1 MKTLVQPLKL
11 HPDRYFSSDPVQRR
25 IARTLYHQVAHLPL
39 ICPHGH
45 VNPKLFSE
53 NQPFPDPTEL
63 LVIPDHYLFRMLYS
77 QGIPIESL
85 GVPRMDGGPVEA
97 DRRKIWKTV
106 AEHFHLFRGTPT
118 GLWLK
123 HELHDVFGVRKRM
136 TPRTAMAIYDQI
148 SEALAKKVNSPRAMY
163 ERFRIE
169 VLSTTDSPIDTL
181 EHHRKIRESG
191 WKGRIVPAFRPDNCT
206 DLTAAQWRQNIDAL
220 SGLTGLDCTQYRQFI
235 RALEK
240 RRAFFKEMG
249 ATSTD
254 HGVITPF
261 TAEVSV
267 REAERLFAKALRGR
281 ADYDDAKLFTGHML
295 MEMARMSVEDGLVMQ
310 IHAGVVRNHNA
321 QVFRKFGPDK
331 GCDIPRAVDFVH
343 AMKPLLNAFGNDS
356 RFSVICFT
364 TDETTYAREL
374 APLAGHYPAMKLGPA
389 WWFND
394 SLEGM
399 LRFRRQTTETAGIYN
414 TVGFN
419 DDTRAFP
426 SIPARHDLARRV
438 DARYLAELVATHVI
452 DLDEAQE
459 MIVDLAYHLP
469 KKNYR
474 F

>member
-1 MKTLVQPLKL
+1 MKKTVSPLKL
-11 HPDRYFSSDPVQRR
+11 HPDRYFSSDPVQRK
-25 IARTLYHQVAHLPL
+25 IARALYRKVAHLPL

-45 VNPKLFSE
+45 VNPVLFSE
-53 NQPFPDPTEL
+53 NRPFPDPTEL

-77 QGIPIESL
+77 QGIPVESL
-85 GVPRMDGGPVEA
+85 GVPRSDGGPTEI
-97 DRRKIWKTV
+97 DKRKIWKTV
-106 AEHFHLFRGTPT
+106 AEHFYLFRGTPT

-123 HELHDVFGVRKRM
+123 HELHDVFGVKKRLNG
-136 TPRTAMAIYDQI
+136 RTAMDIYDQI

-181 EHHRKIRESG
+181 EHHKKIRESG
-191 WKGRIVPAFRPDNCT
+191 WKARIVPAFRPDNCT
-206 DLTAAQWRQNIDAL
+206 DLLAANWRQNIMAL
-220 SGLTGLDCTQYRQFI
+220 SGLTGLDCTDYSQYI
-235 RALEK
+235 LALEK
-240 RRAFFKEMG
+240 RRNFFREMG

-261 TAEVSV
+261 TAALGKS
-267 REAERLFAKALRGR
+267 EAEKLFRRGLKGKAGF
-281 ADYDDAKLFTGHML
+281 DDAKLFTGHML
-295 MEMARMSVEDGLVMQ
+295 MEMARMSMEDGLVMQ
-310 IHAGVVRNHNA
+310 IHAGVVRNHNPH
-321 QVFRKFGPDK
+321 VFRKFGPDK

-343 AMKPLLNAFGNDS
+343 DMRPLLNAFGNEP

-364 TDETTYAREL
+364 IDETTYAREL

-438 DARYLAELVATHVI
+438 DARYLAELVATHVV
-452 DLDEAQE
+452 DVDEAQE
-459 MIVDLAYHLP
+459 MIVDLAYGLP